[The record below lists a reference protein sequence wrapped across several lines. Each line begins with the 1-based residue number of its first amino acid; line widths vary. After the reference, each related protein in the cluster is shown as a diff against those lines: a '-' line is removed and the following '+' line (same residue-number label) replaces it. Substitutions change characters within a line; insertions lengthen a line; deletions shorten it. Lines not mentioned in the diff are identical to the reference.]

1 MKNDIIELPKMSL
14 VSLLRW
20 LAVLELILGLAGV
33 IVMAV
38 VFADGV
44 GTAALIFIGLKLV
57 AFVAILLYSLSYMM
71 PSVTD
76 TQTFLGVPVQK
87 FLRYSI
93 YVILTLGLLELIF
106 TILASSLVLVGGF
119 GVAYYMSIFT
129 GMLST
134 VVATVVFLSIYLLM
148 DSKQSPETE
157 ETKTPATKTKNSS
170 GSIDWV
176 DSLLKDVDKTDTP

>member
-76 TQTFLGVPVQK
+76 MQTFLGVPVQK

-106 TILASSLVLVGGF
+106 SILASSLVLVGG
-119 GVAYYMSIFT
+119 VAYYMSIFA

-134 VVATVVFLSIYLLM
+134 VVAAVICLSIYLLM

-157 ETKTPATKTKNSS
+157 EAKPPATKTKTSS

-176 DSLLKDVDKTDTP
+176 DSLLKDVDKPDSP